1 MRIQLSIAQLIPGDT
16 NFTNNS
22 SGGSEPIKTSN
33 PFYQATFNI
42 QWSDS
47 TDHYK
52 YWCQQGHY
60 HWYRGR
66 HYNWLAAVRSLVKLQ
81 LLVECGANLGQAPN
95 IDWILS

>member
-52 YWCQQGHY
+52 YWGQQGHY
-60 HWYRGR
+60 NWYRDR
-66 HYNWLAAVRSLVKLQ
+66 HYTYN
-81 LLVECGANLGQAPN
+81 NN
-95 IDWILS
+95 IDFRILAYDNYIRAGLYRYGTRS